1 MYVSMKDI
9 LDHANKHNYA
19 VMACNSV
26 NMEMARAVITA
37 AAEMHSP
44 IIINLGVGQMAKLA
58 HPTEMVP
65 LIKELAESVD
75 VPVALNLD
83 HGAKYEDEVKAIN
96 WGFSS
101 VMVDCSSLPYEENVE
116 RVANIVALAH
126 AKGICVEGELG
137 HVGQANVGDNESI
150 DLYTNVAQARDY
162 VDRTGIDA
170 LAVAIG
176 TAHGDYPKEQVIEN
190 PEFTVSGVDDEGM
203 ANAWTYYVNQL
214 NASDRF
220 ISSLIDR
227 LSKRDEDT
235 IVVMFGDHLPTMGLN
250 DSDMKSGDIYKTK
263 YITWNNM
270 GLPKEDADL
279 YAYQLLANTTN
290 KVDIHEGTIMNYHQ
304 TQMGTADEA
313 SYDEGLDLLQYD
325 LLYGKRYSYN
335 EADLYPASDLVMGI
349 DKVTVTS
356 AAESSTGDRV
366 YVYGS
371 NFTNWSKVY
380 VNGEKVNTSY
390 LSASML
396 SIDKA
401 DVEDGDTITVCQVGS
416 SDTIFR
422 TSENEVTFHSE
433 GAGSTESE
441 SSAE

>member
-1 MYVSMKDI
+1 
-9 LDHANKHNYA
+9 
-19 VMACNSV
+19 
-26 NMEMARAVITA
+26 
-37 AAEMHSP
+37 
-44 IIINLGVGQMAKLA
+44 
-58 HPTEMVP
+58 
-65 LIKELAESVD
+65 
-75 VPVALNLD
+75 
-83 HGAKYEDEVKAIN
+83 
-96 WGFSS
+96 
-101 VMVDCSSLPYEENVE
+101 
-116 RVANIVALAH
+116 
-126 AKGICVEGELG
+126 
-137 HVGQANVGDNESI
+137 
-150 DLYTNVAQARDY
+150 
-162 VDRTGIDA
+162 
-170 LAVAIG
+170 
-176 TAHGDYPKEQVIEN
+176 
-190 PEFTVSGVDDEGM
+190 
-203 ANAWTYYVNQL
+203 
-214 NASDRF
+214 
-220 ISSLIDR
+220 
-227 LSKRDEDT
+227 
-235 IVVMFGDHLPTMGLN
+235 
-250 DSDMKSGDIYKTK
+250 
-263 YITWNNM
+263 
-270 GLPKEDADL
+270 
-279 YAYQLLANTTN
+279 
-290 KVDIHEGTIMNYHQ
+290 MNYHQ
-304 TQMGTADEA
+304 TQMGTADEV

-396 SIDKA
+396 SIDRA